1 MDMEIGNA
9 SCNVTA
15 SFSLLEDMMKELM
28 SLPIGKS
35 AQRAVGELVAKT
47 QRLNDAWETIA
58 SIHGLHR
65 NDETEKAKT
74 HSHCGYHPCPLR
86 VIIDGEDIIDGGTN
100 KKNANRL
107 FVNILE
113 RIGEDKVAAL
123 NLPRFTRNPS
133 VPFITKDRKKLGN
146 SRQIRKTRNGYYVNT
161 NLNNHDKMRF
171 LNRIFKGLN
180 LNASCTI
187 VERQETLF

>member
-1 MDMEIGNA
+1 MDTAIGNA

-28 SLPIGKS
+28 SLPIGKA
-35 AQRAVGELVAKT
+35 AQRAIETLVAKT

-58 SIHGLHR
+58 SIHGLHG
-65 NDETEKAKT
+65 NDESEKAKT
-74 HSHCGYHPCPLR
+74 HSHRGYHPCPLR
-86 VIIDGEDIIDGGTN
+86 VIIDGKDIIDGGTN

-113 RIGEDKVAAL
+113 RIGEERVVAL

-133 VPFITKDRKKLGN
+133 APFITKDRKKLGDG
-146 SRQIRKTRNGYYVNT
+146 RQVRKTRNGYYVNT

-171 LNRIFKGLN
+171 LNRIFKGLDMD
-180 LNASCTI
+180 ASCTI